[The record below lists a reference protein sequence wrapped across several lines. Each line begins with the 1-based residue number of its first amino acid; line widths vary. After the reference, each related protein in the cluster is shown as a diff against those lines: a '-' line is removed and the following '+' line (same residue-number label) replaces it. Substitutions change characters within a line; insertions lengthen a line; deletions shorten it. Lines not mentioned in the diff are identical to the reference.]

1 MKARR
6 RISGTLAAGLAVLIA
21 AVAAPGVTVA
31 APAPAPATASASLRD
46 GAAAFAEGR
55 LAEAEAIFTRA
66 VAARPADVHA
76 SLWLGVVRF
85 HRGNVTGA
93 EQAMAYAARLAPRDA
108 TVWLWW
114 GHLLARTGQ
123 TEQAAQA
130 FRRALLAGAPPS
142 VHRLAEQALR
152 AVRPLPE
159 VAAAP
164 SATEKI
170 DTRPV
175 APSWVHDVE
184 SYRAIA
190 IYYNPRL
197 SPAET
202 EAIAR
207 ALLGYSRMFDLDPRL
222 MVALVVVESGFRPR
236 ARSRAGAMG
245 LGQLMPGTARVLGVN
260 PWDPAQNLYGSIRYL
275 RGNLDRFGWQNTHLA
290 LAAYNAGRGAVERYE
305 GIPPYA
311 ETQWYVANVTS
322 LYRRLVAIS
331 GKMPELRSR
340 LAEN

>member
-1 MKARR
+1 MRVRR
-6 RISGTLAAGLAVLIA
+6 RIGGLLAAGLAALLAAGLAVPDV
-21 AVAAPGVTVA
+21 AVAAPA
-31 APAPAPATASASLRD
+31 SATAVLRD
-46 GAAAFAEGR
+46 GAAAFAKGR
-55 LAEAEAIFTRA
+55 LADAETIFTRA
-66 VAARPADVHA
+66 LTARPADVHA
-76 SLWLGVVRF
+76 SLWLGVVRY
-85 HRGNVTGA
+85 HRGNATGA
-93 EQAMAYAARLAPRDA
+93 EQAMATAARLAPRDA
-108 TVWLWW
+108 VVLLWW

-130 FRRALLAGAPPS
+130 FRRALLGSGPPR
-142 VHRLAEQALR
+142 VHQLAEQALR
-152 AVRPLPE
+152 TIKPLPE
-159 VAAAP
+159 IAAAP
-164 SATEKI
+164 PAAEKAGG
-170 DTRPV
+170 RPV
-175 APSWVHDVE
+175 APSWVHNTE

-190 IYYNPRL
+190 LYYNPRL
-197 SPAET
+197 SPGET

-222 MVALVVVESGFRPR
+222 MVALVVVESGFQIR

-245 LGQLMPGTARVLGVN
+245 LGQLMPDTARALGVN
-260 PWDPAQNLYGSIRYL
+260 AWDPAQNLYGSIRYL
-275 RGNLDRFGWQNTHLA
+275 RGNFDRFGWQNTHLA

-331 GKMPELRSR
+331 GKMPELRGR